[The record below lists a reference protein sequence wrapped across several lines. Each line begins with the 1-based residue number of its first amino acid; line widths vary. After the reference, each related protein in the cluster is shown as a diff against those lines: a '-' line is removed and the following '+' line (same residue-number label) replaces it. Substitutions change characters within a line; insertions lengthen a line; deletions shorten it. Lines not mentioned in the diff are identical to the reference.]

1 MDAGLFCVEH
11 IKYSSEYSVC
21 FRTRG
26 ILNTFL
32 CFSQCFV
39 GCWLLF
45 HTISAAKAV
54 TPLFSCKSFC
64 DCVGLCLWLIIL
76 AVFLLW
82 VLYWLRIDF
91 VVISLN
97 FNIVPCVCSSLVQ
110 SKVFPNVKEKNPE
123 DPLSEVQDP
132 LPEKLRSSVVSNI
145 HLTNI

>member
-1 MDAGLFCVEH
+1 MEIGVSEIHCYVYLHSQHAPVCSQLSIVFVRSIITIAMLYGFCYGALKVMNHSTFLLSFFLDFSCICMDAGLFCVEH

-64 DCVGLCLWLIIL
+64 ECVGLC
-76 AVFLLW
+76 F
-82 VLYWLRIDF
+82 
-91 VVISLN
+91 
-97 FNIVPCVCSSLVQ
+97 
-110 SKVFPNVKEKNPE
+110 
-123 DPLSEVQDP
+123 
-132 LPEKLRSSVVSNI
+132 
-145 HLTNI
+145 